1 MKNIIFIFSIL
12 IIFSKTGNVLSD
24 NNIFNVNNIEII
36 EENKSN
42 KERVINQA
50 FIKGFNQLINRLLLE
65 DDYKK
70 VSNTNLQQI
79 QKLIF
84 TLSNYKPKG
93 RSFKKKIIIFQK

>member
-42 KERVINQA
+42 KEKQ
-50 FIKGFNQLINRLLLE
+50 G
-65 DDYKK
+65 
-70 VSNTNLQQI
+70 SHS
-79 QKLIF
+79 
-84 TLSNYKPKG
+84 TL
-93 RSFKKKIIIFQK
+93 R

>member
-79 QKLIF
+79 QKLI
-84 TLSNYKPKG
+84 SHYQIINPKDEV
-93 RSFKKKIIIFQK
+93 SKKK